1 MKKVRTFNMFFT
13 GVFKEKKDTLPK
25 FHTPSENTMDSISF
39 IVDNIKRKL
48 KELNPYKSAGV
59 DRLQLHP

>member
-1 MKKVRTFNMFFT
+1 
-13 GVFKEKKDTLPK
+13 
-25 FHTPSENTMDSISF
+25 MDSISF

-59 DRLQLHP
+59 DRLNYILRILKELSKELSTSLSIVFTKSFIEGQLP